1 MKTTPFYWTALLLAL
16 SSLQACSDKTVNAP
30 ASSAAAS
37 ASVTASAPAV
47 PEISA
52 AVAKKL
58 KPLPK
63 AATMECTDRR
73 VVLEAT
79 CLDVAGPDML
89 QCTAQSLVISDN
101 DSGKAL
107 NTRTFTAVKGEGDG
121 PAIVEEKVGEMNC
134 VTTKTGAK
142 YIVTNM
148 FNGGNCEACEWN
160 EVYSWDGALLGSDRD
175 KTKKIPA
182 VDDAMAAITEKDVD
196 RITGVN
202 DVAGFYSEPV
212 KK

>member
-1 MKTTPFYWTALLLAL
+1 MKTTPFYWAALLLGL
-16 SSLQACSDKTVNAP
+16 SSLQACSDKAVKAP
-30 ASSAAAS
+30 ASGAETAP
-37 ASVTASAPAV
+37 VASAPPV
-47 PEISA
+47 PEITA

-58 KPLPK
+58 NPLPK
-63 AATMECTDRR
+63 AATMECSDRK

-79 CLDVAGPDML
+79 CLDVAGPNML
-89 QCTAQSLVISDN
+89 HCTAQTLVVSDN

-121 PAIVEEKVGEMNC
+121 PAIVEEKVGEMSC

-148 FNGGNCEACEWN
+148 FNGGNCAACEWN
-160 EVYSWDGALLGSDRD
+160 EVYSWDGAFLGSDRD

-196 RITGVN
+196 RITGMN
-202 DVAGFYSEPV
+202 DVAGFYSEPE